1 MQNTLHAI
9 FSTLPFACCLLWSV
23 LTAEAAGRRKIG
35 ALRVLT
41 AFAVACTLLYFCH
54 AVFFNGDEVP
64 VVLALYRCANLAVYP
79 LFWLYIRSLTE
90 PGALRLSAW
99 WVMIPA
105 AVALVML
112 SVAYSLGASSAFA
125 DIPLRSIFVVEVI
138 WSCIAGLRRLETYDR
153 KVSNF
158 YADTEGKSMAP
169 LRNLLIL
176 FLLTS
181 VISALMSILGRDVF
195 ADALLI
201 IIPSILFSVLLSC
214 IFFFGLRLEYTAT
227 EVGSHPEAAPET
239 EPEPGEFQALMNR
252 IVDQM
257 ENRQLFRTPGLKIT
271 DLATELGS
279 NRTYVSNCINRL
291 SGQSFSDF
299 VNSYRVRYAQILM
312 QMNDTGQTLSQIGAQ
327 AGFTGETSF
336 FRNFKKI
343 TGQTPSEWLS
353 GREKKQ

>member
-90 PGALRLSAW
+90 PGALHLSAW

-138 WSCIAGLRRLETYDR
+138 WSCIAGLRDGRLGSLIGLGGHVARFARCVVAVRIGSFSCSHVGYASGCCVLSGDHVLGLEGLGFSCLQGIDCPLVSGESILYDHLCHILCA
-153 KVSNF
+153 VVQ
-158 YADTEGKSMAP
+158 YGD
-169 LRNLLIL
+169 LIL
-176 FLLTS
+176 DGLAVSEDLAVRRCVGDFLGHCHVCKGINDVVIGMCLFTLEGCLDCVGEAS
-181 VISALMSILGRDVF
+181 VENVSLGHSVCCVDRYGLACRYILKDYLAVCTAF
-195 ADALLI
+195 KLYA
-201 IIPSILFSVLLSC
+201 VLLSDGD
-214 IFFFGLRLEYTAT
+214 GLCVFID
-227 EVGSHPEAAPET
+227 VG
-239 EPEPGEFQALMNR
+239 
-252 IVDQM
+252 D
-257 ENRQLFRTPGLKIT
+257 
-271 DLATELGS
+271 
-279 NRTYVSNCINRL
+279 
-291 SGQSFSDF
+291 
-299 VNSYRVRYAQILM
+299 
-312 QMNDTGQTLSQIGAQ
+312 
-327 AGFTGETSF
+327 
-336 FRNFKKI
+336 
-343 TGQTPSEWLS
+343 
-353 GREKKQ
+353 